1 MAGLFVYCGM
11 ERDIEASLNAWVSKD
26 KQKPLILVG
35 PRQVGKT
42 WLMKNLGEHHFEGM
56 AYINFEREINLQRI
70 FNDDLDPHRILQVIE
85 IATTVKIRPGKTLV
99 ILDEIQEAQNGLT
112 ALKYFCE
119 ELPDLHIIAA
129 GSLLGVGLKTR
140 SSFPIGKV
148 ELLHVHPMSFN
159 EYLSALG
166 ETALPAHLRAH
177 QWDLLNPFHD
187 IPARKYN
194 LSA

>member
-1 MAGLFVYCGM
+1 MAGLFVYFGM
-11 ERDIEASLNAWVSKD
+11 KRDIEASLNAWLSKG
-26 KQKPLILVG
+26 KRKPLILVG

-42 WLMKNLGEHHFEGM
+42 WLMKTIGENHFEGM

-85 IATTVKIRPGKTLV
+85 IATSVNIRPGKTLV
-99 ILDEIQEAQNGLT
+99 ILDEIQEAPNGLT

-129 GSLLGVGLKTR
+129 GSLLGIGLKTR
-140 SSFPIGKV
+140 SSFSVGKV

-159 EYLSALG
+159 EYLNALG
-166 ETALPAHLRAH
+166 ETALKAYEDQDGQRA
-177 QWDLLNPFHD
+177 
-187 IPARKYN
+187 
-194 LSA
+194 